1 MPQIDPDKP
10 LYPIG
15 VVADMLGIS
24 KRILR
29 IYEEKEIIKPS
40 RSESNRRLYSLN
52 DIEKIEY
59 VIYLAHIKRVNL
71 VGVKVIFRLLDKLK
85 DKERQK
91 LMSDFKEEIKQMNEE
106 QKRLLQEGKEEIIE
120 NLFNP

>member
-1 MPQIDPDKP
+1 
-10 LYPIG
+10 
-15 VVADMLGIS
+15 MLGIS